1 MTSAKRVELQA
12 EVDGHREQVY
22 PLVATADGLR
32 RWLDAAELDARPG
45 GRIRLRLRDEV
56 AVGAVVAIDPPQH
69 LSFSWDWE
77 SEALGVPSIVAFD
90 LIDHGSRTHLTMRH
104 VGFPTEAQQQLHEAL
119 WRAWFPR
126 LVAAAAAVAR
136 EPDGRSR
143 AAEPVLTAAPAAQPP
158 RAWSRPGRVEFVD

>member
-1 MTSAKRVELQA
+1 MASAKRVELQA

-32 RWLDAAELDARPG
+32 RWLDAAELDARTG
-45 GRIRLRLRDEV
+45 GRIQLQLLDGV
-56 AVGAVVAIDPPQH
+56 VVGKVVAIDAPQH

-77 SEALGVPSIVAFD
+77 AEALGVPSIVAFD

-104 VGFPTEAQQQLHEAL
+104 VGFPTEKQQQLHEAL

-126 LVAAAAAVAR
+126 LVAAAAAIAR
-136 EPDGRSR
+136 EPE
-143 AAEPVLTAAPAAQPP
+143 AAAPLA
-158 RAWSRPGRVEFVD
+158 G

>member
-22 PLVATADGLR
+22 PLVATVDGLQ
-32 RWLDAAELDARPG
+32 RWLDAADLDARAG
-45 GRIRLRLRDEV
+45 GPIRLRLRDEV
-56 AVGAVVAIDPPQH
+56 AVGKVVAIDPPQH

-104 VGFPTEAQQQLHEAL
+104 VGFPSEAQQQLHEAL

-136 EPDGRSR
+136 EP
-143 AAEPVLTAAPAAQPP
+143 ATAGAH
-158 RAWSRPGRVEFVD
+158 